1 MEFKTN
7 RHHKLKS
14 KKVSVVLKNRW
25 KVFSN
30 CKIWF
35 LEYFPL
41 PFQLIVK
48 SNTFLTFEAGQ
59 DLLCCRYYI
68 NVWKTCTFKWSMVLT
83 RIANHFL
90 SFKSYEFLL
99 QCKNQKSC
107 QCLAKECNAFLKCGC
122 SVTLP
127 RYYRLLM

>member
-1 MEFKTN
+1 MRIDLCIVGLYIQYESAHASLSHIESRNLEWNLRQIGTIS
-7 RHHKLKS
+7 S
-14 KKVSVVLKNRW
+14 KVKKCQLSWKPRW

-30 CKIWF
+30 CKVWF
-35 LEYFPL
+35 LEYFPSPAL
-41 PFQLIVK
+41 QLIVK

-68 NVWKTCTFKWSMVLT
+68 NVWKTSTFKWSLVLT

-99 QCKNQKSC
+99 
-107 QCLAKECNAFLKCGC
+107 
-122 SVTLP
+122 
-127 RYYRLLM
+127 